1 MSTTLPDIVIVETNV
16 GKAVEATRDIDKGH
30 ELYSFV
36 GRILDKPNMHTVQ
49 LSETQHIEC
58 EGGPEFTAHSCDPN
72 TMMTFGDTSTTK
84 LVATRPIKK
93 GELISFNYCST
104 EWDMASPFQCK
115 CGMAQCF
122 GEIRGYKHC
131 TGEQRSKLQGSLSP
145 YLLSKT
151 GTQPVLTTLPNIKI
165 VETEMGKAVQA
176 TRDIAKGQELY
187 SFVGRVLEKP
197 NVFTVQLSETK
208 HLECEGGP
216 EFTAHS
222 CDPNSKMVFGESH
235 TSTTKLVATRTIK
248 QGELISFNYC
258 STEWDMASTFQC
270 KCGSTNCFG
279 EIRGYK
285 HCTEE
290 QRSELQGSLAPYLL
304 SKIKASAS
312 SEPKQ

>member
-1 MSTTLPDIVIVETNV
+1 MSTTIPNIVIVETNV
-16 GKAVEATRDIDKGH
+16 GKAVQATRDIDKGQ

-36 GRILDKPNMHTVQ
+36 GKILEKPNMFTVQ
-49 LSETQHIEC
+49 FSETKHIEC
-58 EGGPEFTAHSCDPN
+58 QGGPEFTAHSCDPN
-72 TMMTFGDTSTTK
+72 SLMAFGETSTTK
-84 LVATRPIKK
+84 LVATRPIKQ

-104 EWDMASPFQCK
+104 EWDMSSPFQCK
-115 CGMAQCF
+115 CGSAQCF

-131 TGEQRSKLQGSLSP
+131 TQEQRSKLQDSLSP
-145 YLLSKT
+145 YLLSKIAA
-151 GTQPVLTTLPNIKI
+151 PLTTLPNIKI
-165 VETEMGKAVQA
+165 VETEVGKAVQA
-176 TRDIAKGQELY
+176 TRDIEPGQELY
-187 SFVGRVLEKP
+187 SFIGTVKEKP
-197 NVFTVQLSETK
+197 SMFTIQLSETK

-222 CDPNSKMVFGESH
+222 CDPNSKMVFGDTF
-235 TSTTKLVATRTIK
+235 TSTTKLVATRAIK

-270 KCGSTNCFG
+270 KCGSTKCFG

-304 SKIKASAS
+304 SKIKALAQ
-312 SEPKQ
+312 PKQ